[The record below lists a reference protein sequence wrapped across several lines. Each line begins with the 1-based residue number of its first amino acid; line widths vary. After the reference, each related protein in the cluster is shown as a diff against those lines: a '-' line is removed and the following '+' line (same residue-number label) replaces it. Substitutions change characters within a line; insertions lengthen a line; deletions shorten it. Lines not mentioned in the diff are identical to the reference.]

1 MMEHKDKEVLVENK
15 IITSNSITDIN
26 DEFVRRLIDQA
37 INLWIKPE
45 IEKRKKEEALPNN
58 FELRIAQVLF
68 LGYAKMEVKLN
79 EEVRA
84 VMKTKLNR
92 SIKKGDAIYFS
103 DLEKVESIDVS
114 EFYPNAG
121 HITILFYK
129 NNIVFSFDTRYNKR
143 KISQVLEVAK
153 EFYESA
159 SDNLHTKRLRP
170 FFDNAFSCAELCT
183 TAILLIVPD
192 DLLLSFKGG
201 HLHRYKRLVGWT
213 ELGNSKPEYLSLF
226 EKLKEC
232 RPSAR
237 YLEGDKFQKENPE
250 DILKTL
256 KEMLDFA
263 AEKIS

>member
-1 MMEHKDKEVLVENK
+1 MELKDKDVLTENK
-15 IITSNSITDIN
+15 VIISNSIKDIN
-26 DEFVRRLIDQA
+26 DEFVRRLVDQA
-37 INLWIKPE
+37 VTLWINPE
-45 IEKRKKEEALPNN
+45 IEKRKKEGTLSTN

-79 EEVRA
+79 EEVKA
-84 VMKTKLNR
+84 VMRTKLNR
-92 SIKKGDAIYFS
+92 AVKQGDAIYFS
-103 DLEKVESIDVS
+103 DIEGVESIDVS
-114 EFYPNAG
+114 EFYPDAG

-129 NNIVFSFDTRYNKR
+129 DHIVFSFDARYNKR
-143 KISQVLEVAK
+143 KISQVLDVAK
-153 EFYESA
+153 EFYDSA
-159 SDNLHTKRLRP
+159 SDNLHKKRLRP
-170 FFDNAFSCAELCT
+170 FFDDAFSCVELCT

-201 HLHRYKRLVGWT
+201 HPHRYKRLVGWT

-226 EKLKEC
+226 EKLKAC

-250 DILKTL
+250 DILITL

>member
-1 MMEHKDKEVLVENK
+1 MELKDNGVLTENK
-15 IITSNSITDIN
+15 VITSNSITDIN
-26 DEFVRRLIDQA
+26 DEFVRRLVDQA
-37 INLWIKPE
+37 VTLWINPE
-45 IEKRKKEEALPNN
+45 IEKRKKEGTLSKN
-58 FELRIAQVLF
+58 FELRVAQVLF

-79 EEVRA
+79 EEVKA

-92 SIKKGDAIYFS
+92 AVKQGDAIYFS
-103 DLEKVESIDVS
+103 DIEGVESIDVS
-114 EFYPNAG
+114 EFYPDAG

-129 NNIVFSFDTRYNKR
+129 DHIVFSFDTRYNKR
-143 KISQVLEVAK
+143 KISQVLDAAK
-153 EFYESA
+153 EFYGSA
-159 SDNLHTKRLRP
+159 SDNLNKNRLRP
-170 FFDNAFSCAELCT
+170 FFDDSFSCVELCA

-201 HLHRYKRLVGWT
+201 HPHRYKRLVGWT

-232 RPSAR
+232 RSSAR
-237 YLEGDKFQKENPE
+237 YLEGNKFQKENPE
-250 DILKTL
+250 DILKIL